1 MNQIF
6 EFRKELNIKKLVIV
20 IIVAIAI
27 ILGIIFAASHI
38 SKKEEEKIEA
48 EKPNKTFYSADKS
61 ISLDFLKTYEFKQ
74 YNPQKGYLIELRTPN
89 NLNIFVAKKD
99 LLSGKSLYDIAS
111 ADLKTYINEFT
122 NYSNISELNEFDYNE
137 NKAYTYSLHYL
148 SSKTP
153 YYLQTIWIE
162 TANAYYTLDIEFPL
176 DDLNNYTNIINDTI
190 NSFKIY

>member
-74 YNPQKGYLIELRTPN
+74 YKPQDGYLLELRTQK

-111 ADLKTYINEFT
+111 VDLKTYINEFT

-176 DDLNNYTNIINDTI
+176 NDLNNYTNIINDTI

>member
-6 EFRKELNIKKLVIV
+6 EFRKKINVKKLAIV
-20 IIVAIAI
+20 ILIGIAL
-27 ILGIIFAASHI
+27 ILGIIFTHSLI
-38 SKKEEEKIEA
+38 SKKKVEKIES

-61 ISLDFLKTYEFKQ
+61 ISLDFLKTYEFAQ
-74 YNPQKGYLIELRTPN
+74 YAPKDGYLMELRTPK
-89 NLNIFVAKKD
+89 NLNIFVSKNTILPEKT
-99 LLSGKSLYDIAS
+99 LYDIAS

-122 NYSNISELNEFDYNE
+122 NYSNISELNEFDYNG

-153 YYLQTIWIE
+153 YYLQVIWLE

-176 DDLNNYTNIINDTI
+176 EDLNNYTNVINDTI
-190 NSFKIY
+190 NSFVIY

>member
-27 ILGIIFAASHI
+27 ILGIIFAASLI

-48 EKPNKTFYSADKS
+48 EKPNRTFYSDDKS

-74 YNPQKGYLIELRTPN
+74 YNPQNGYLIELRTPN

-99 LLSGKSLYDIAS
+99 LLSGKNLYDIAS

-148 SSKTP
+148 NSKTP
-153 YYLQTIWIE
+153 YYLQVIWIE